1 MNTPIRPI
9 SQTLNPVRESD
20 PARPLVPDD
29 PVPDDPVPLLP
40 ELLLPELELEPEPDP
55 DVPLPDCA
63 NADADANAR
72 IRTPKAAPSASV
84 RRSEPTIK
92 TSPREVGGIEALF
105 YPPKRQP
112 WLTWGCADLT
122 PC

>member
-40 ELLLPELELEPEPDP
+40 EPDP
-55 DVPLPDCA
+55 EVPLPDCA
-63 NADADANAR
+63 NAD
-72 IRTPKAAPSASV
+72 
-84 RRSEPTIK
+84 
-92 TSPREVGGIEALF
+92 
-105 YPPKRQP
+105 
-112 WLTWGCADLT
+112 
-122 PC
+122 